1 MSRKKNKKIRSF
13 LLEECCIC
21 FEYMDNINKRIILK
35 CNHKFHLKCLKDW
48 STQNNNTI
56 TNHNNDTV
64 INGLCPICNSP
75 YLILIKKEVYNKK
88 NCCLIL

>member
-1 MSRKKNKKIRSF
+1 M
-13 LLEECCIC
+13 
-21 FEYMDNINKRIILK
+21 
-35 CNHKFHLKCLKDW
+35 LKDW

-75 YLILIKKEVYNKK
+75 YLILIKKKFIIK